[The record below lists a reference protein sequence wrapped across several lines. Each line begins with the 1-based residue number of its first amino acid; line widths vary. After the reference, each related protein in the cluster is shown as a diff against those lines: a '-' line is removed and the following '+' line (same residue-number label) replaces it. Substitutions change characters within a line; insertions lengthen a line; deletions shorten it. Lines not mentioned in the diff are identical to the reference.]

1 MAAKKTEIVTLAQ
14 LLPFVEE
21 WLDQNFTVH
30 RVWQAKDRAAA
41 IAAVRDTVEGIA
53 TIGHTKVDGALLD
66 SLPKAKI
73 VSLMSVGYDA
83 IDVAACKARGVA
95 VTNTPDVLNN
105 DVADLAL
112 ALLIATARK
121 IVAGDTYVR
130 AGDWAIKGHMALATA
145 VYGKTVGILGL
156 GRIGKEIAKRAEAF
170 NLKIVYGGR
179 SKVAGVPYTY
189 YPDVIDLAK
198 NCDFLVV
205 MVPGGAATRHM
216 INAKVLEALGPR
228 GYLINIARGSVVDE
242 KALIVALTN
251 KMIAGAGLDVF
262 EDEPNVPKELFAF
275 DTVVLQ
281 PHVGSAT
288 NETRAAMGQ
297 LMLNNLLAHFAGKP
311 LLTPI
316 SA

>member
-1 MAAKKTEIVTLAQ
+1 MTGPKPEIVTLAQ

-41 IAAVRDTVEGIA
+41 IAPIKDKVQGIA
-53 TIGHTKVDGALLD
+53 TIGHTKVDGPLLD

-73 VSLMSVGYDA
+73 ISLMSVGYDA
-83 IDVAACKARGVA
+83 IDVPACKARGVA
-95 VTNTPDVLNN
+95 VTNTPDVLNA

-121 IVAGDTYVR
+121 IVAGDSYVR
-130 AGDWAIKGHMALATA
+130 AGEWVAKGHMALATA

-170 NLKIVYGGR
+170 NLKVVYGGR

-189 YPDVIDLAK
+189 YPDTVDLAK
-198 NCDFLVV
+198 NCDFLIVV
-205 MVPGGAATRHM
+205 VPGGAATRHM
-216 INAKVLEALGPR
+216 VNAKVLEALGPR

-242 KALIVALTN
+242 KALVEALVN
-251 KMIAGAGLDVF
+251 KRIAGAGLDVF
-262 EDEPNVPKELFAF
+262 EDEPNVPKELFAL

-288 NETRAAMGQ
+288 HETRGAMGR
-297 LMLNNLLAHFAGKP
+297 LMLDNLLAHFAGKP
-311 LLTPI
+311 LLTPVT
-316 SA
+316 